1 MDKKIT
7 LKRWAAD
14 TTGVSVTAQGIS
26 IHAELYGRKSN
37 GILLYSRENAEP
49 VRIDFTEE
57 MKQGSVY
64 RCMLSG
70 VSSQDY
76 DYLFHEDGQPVMD
89 LCAKRLTGDRKS
101 VV

>member
-37 GILLYSRENAEP
+37 GILLYSREN
-49 VRIDFTEE
+49 
-57 MKQGSVY
+57 S
-64 RCMLSG
+64 C
-70 VSSQDY
+70 
-76 DYLFHEDGQPVMD
+76 
-89 LCAKRLTGDRKS
+89 
-101 VV
+101 